1 MTAYINKRVLAVI
14 PILIFVGIATFSLVH
29 IAPGDAA
36 NIMAGDYAGPDD
48 VKLIR
53 AELGLD
59 KPVTTQF
66 WEWAGRTL
74 RGDLGK
80 SIYSGRTVAELVGQR
95 LEPTISLTI
104 VGGTLA
110 VLLGIP
116 MGVFAAWR
124 AGSRWDRGI
133 QIFAALGISVP
144 GFWLGFILIL
154 AFAVYLRWFPVIGYV
169 SVTEDLF
176 GWLKS
181 ITLPVSLLAISG
193 SSVIIRMTRG
203 SILEVLRED
212 YIRTARAKGL
222 ANKPVLFRHA
232 LRAGA
237 IPIITVIGTLAGALI
252 TGVVVTETVFTIPGL
267 GRLVA
272 ETVQNR
278 DFPVVQSM
286 LMLLASFYVFINLM
300 VDLAYVFFDPRVRL

>member
-1 MTAYINKRVLAVI
+1 MTAYIFKRVLAVI

-95 LEPTISLTI
+95 LEPTIALTI
-104 VGGTLA
+104 AGGTLA

-203 SILEVLRED
+203 SILEVF
-212 YIRTARAKGL
+212 IRTARAKGL

>member
-1 MTAYINKRVLAVI
+1 MTAYIFKRVLAVI

-80 SIYSGRTVAELVGQR
+80 SIYSGRTVAELVSQR

-116 MGVFAAWR
+116 LGVFAAWR

-144 GFWLGFILIL
+144 GFWLGFIFIL
-154 AFAVYLRWFPVIGYV
+154 LFAVYLRWFPVIGYV
-169 SVTEDLF
+169 SVTEDF
-176 GWLKS
+176 TGWIRS

-212 YIRTARAKGL
+212 FIRTARAKGL
-222 ANKPVLFRHA
+222 ANRPVLFRHA

>member
-1 MTAYINKRVLAVI
+1 MYKR
-14 PILIFVGIATFSLVH
+14 
-29 IAPGDAA
+29 
-36 NIMAGDYAGPDD
+36 
-48 VKLIR
+48 
-53 AELGLD
+53 
-59 KPVTTQF
+59 Q
-66 WEWAGRTL
+66 
-74 RGDLGK
+74 
-80 SIYSGRTVAELVGQR
+80 
-95 LEPTISLTI
+95 
-104 VGGTLA
+104 
-110 VLLGIP
+110 
-116 MGVFAAWR
+116 
-124 AGSRWDRGI
+124 
-133 QIFAALGISVP
+133 
-144 GFWLGFILIL
+144 
-154 AFAVYLRWFPVIGYV
+154 
-169 SVTEDLF
+169 EDLF

>member
-1 MTAYINKRVLAVI
+1 MTAYIIKRVLAVI
-14 PILIFVGIATFSLVH
+14 PILIFVGVLTFSLVH
-29 IAPGDAA
+29 LAPGDAA

-59 KPVTTQF
+59 KPVSTQF
-66 WEWAGRTL
+66 VEWAGRTL
-74 RGDLGK
+74 RGDLGR
-80 SIYSGRTVAELVGQR
+80 SIYSGKSVMELVQAR
-95 LEPTISLTI
+95 LGPTISLT
-104 VGGTLA
+104 VAGGLLA
-110 VLLGIP
+110 IAIGIP
-116 MGVFAAWR
+116 LGVFAAWK

-133 QIFAALGISVP
+133 QIFAALGISIP
-144 GFWLGFILIL
+144 GFWLGFIMIL

-169 SVTEDLF
+169 SPTDSIT
-176 GWLKS
+176 GWLRS
-181 ITLPVSLLAISG
+181 ITLPVVLLAING
-193 SSVIIRMTRG
+193 SSIIIRMTRA

-222 ANKPVLFRHA
+222 ANKAVLFRHA

-237 IPIITVIGTLAGALI
+237 IPIITVVGALAAGLL

-267 GRLVA
+267 GRLIA
-272 ETVQNR
+272 ETVQTR

-286 LMLLASFYVFINLM
+286 LMLLASLYVFINLC

>member
-1 MTAYINKRVLAVI
+1 MTAYIFKRLLAVI

-53 AELGLD
+53 TELGLD
-59 KPVTTQF
+59 KPVATQF
-66 WEWAGRTL
+66 VEWASRTL
-74 RGDLGK
+74 RGDFGK
-80 SIYSGRTVAELVGQR
+80 SIYSGRTVAELVSQR

-104 VGGTLA
+104 VGGILA

-116 MGVFAAWR
+116 LGVFAAWR

-133 QIFAALGISVP
+133 QIFAAVGISVP
-144 GFWLGFILIL
+144 GFWLGFIFIL
-154 AFAVYLRWFPVIGYV
+154 LFAVYFRWFPVIGYV
-169 SVTEDLF
+169 SITEDF
-176 GWLKS
+176 TGWIRS

-193 SSVIIRMTRG
+193 SSIIIRMTRG

-212 YIRTARAKGL
+212 FIRTARAKGL
-222 ANKPVLFRHA
+222 ANRAVLFRHA

-237 IPIITVIGTLAGALI
+237 IPIITVIGILAGALI

>member
-1 MTAYINKRVLAVI
+1 MTAYIFKRVLAVI

-53 AELGLD
+53 SELGLD

-181 ITLPVSLLAISG
+181 ITLPVSLLAVSG

>member
-1 MTAYINKRVLAVI
+1 MTAYIIKRVLAVI
-14 PILIFVGIATFSLVH
+14 PILIFVGVLTFSLVH
-29 IAPGDAA
+29 LAPGDAA

-59 KPVTTQF
+59 KPVSTQF
-66 WEWAGRTL
+66 VEWAGRTL
-74 RGDLGK
+74 RGDLGR
-80 SIYSGRTVAELVGQR
+80 SIYSGKSVMELVRTR
-95 LEPTISLTI
+95 LGPTVSLTI
-104 VGGTLA
+104 AGGLLA
-110 VLLGIP
+110 VAIGIP
-116 MGVFAAWR
+116 LGVFAAWK

-133 QIFAALGISVP
+133 QIFAALGISIP
-144 GFWLGFILIL
+144 GFWLGFIMIL

-169 SVTEDLF
+169 PPTESF
-176 GWLKS
+176 TGWLRS
-181 ITLPVSLLAISG
+181 ITLPVILLAING
-193 SSVIIRMTRG
+193 SSIIVRMTRA

-222 ANKPVLFRHA
+222 ANKAVLFRHA

-237 IPIITVIGTLAGALI
+237 IPIITVVGALAAGLL

-267 GRLVA
+267 GRLIA
-272 ETVQNR
+272 ETVQTR

-286 LMLLASFYVFINLM
+286 LMLLASLYVFINLC

>member
-1 MTAYINKRVLAVI
+1 MLAVI

-59 KPVTTQF
+59 KPVATQF
-66 WEWAGRTL
+66 VEWASRTL
-74 RGDLGK
+74 RGDFGK
-80 SIYSGRTVAELVGQR
+80 SIYSGRTVAELVSQR

-104 VGGTLA
+104 VGGILA

-116 MGVFAAWR
+116 LGVFAAWR

-133 QIFAALGISVP
+133 QIFAAMGISVP
-144 GFWLGFILIL
+144 GFWLGFIFIL
-154 AFAVYLRWFPVIGYV
+154 LFAVYFRWFPVIGYV
-169 SVTEDLF
+169 SVTEDF
-176 GWLKS
+176 TGWIRS

-193 SSVIIRMTRG
+193 SSIIIRMTRG

-212 YIRTARAKGL
+212 FIRTARAKGL
-222 ANKPVLFRHA
+222 ANRPVLFRHA

-237 IPIITVIGTLAGALI
+237 IPIITVIGMLAGALI

>member
-1 MTAYINKRVLAVI
+1 MLAVI

-66 WEWAGRTL
+66 VEWASRTL
-74 RGDLGK
+74 RGDFGK
-80 SIYSGRTVAELVGQR
+80 SIYSGRTVAELVSQR

-104 VGGTLA
+104 VGGILA

-116 MGVFAAWR
+116 LGVFAAWR

-133 QIFAALGISVP
+133 QIFAAVGISVP
-144 GFWLGFILIL
+144 GFWLGFIFIL
-154 AFAVYLRWFPVIGYV
+154 LFAVYFRWFPVIGYV
-169 SVTEDLF
+169 SITEDF
-176 GWLKS
+176 TGWIRS

-212 YIRTARAKGL
+212 FIRTARAKGL
-222 ANKPVLFRHA
+222 ANRPVLFRHA

-237 IPIITVIGTLAGALI
+237 IPIITVIGSLAGALI

>member
-1 MTAYINKRVLAVI
+1 MTAYIFKRVLAVI

-66 WEWAGRTL
+66 VEWASRTL
-74 RGDLGK
+74 RGDFGK
-80 SIYSGRTVAELVGQR
+80 SIYSGRTVAELVSQR
-95 LEPTISLTI
+95 LEPTISLTV

-116 MGVFAAWR
+116 LGVFAAWR

-144 GFWLGFILIL
+144 GFWLGFIFIL
-154 AFAVYLRWFPVIGYV
+154 LFAVYLRWFPVIGYV
-169 SVTEDLF
+169 SVTEDF
-176 GWLKS
+176 TGWIRS

-212 YIRTARAKGL
+212 FIRTARAKGL
-222 ANKPVLFRHA
+222 ANRPVLFRHA

>member
-1 MTAYINKRVLAVI
+1 MTAYIFKRVLAVI

-95 LEPTISLTI
+95 LEPTIALTI
-104 VGGTLA
+104 AGGTLA

-212 YIRTARAKGL
+212 FIRTARAKGL

>member
-1 MTAYINKRVLAVI
+1 MTAYIIKRVLAVI
-14 PILIFVGIATFSLVH
+14 PILIFVGVLTFSLVH

-53 AELGLD
+53 TELGLD

-66 WEWAGRTL
+66 VEWVGRTA
-74 RGDLGK
+74 RGDLGR
-80 SIYSGRTVAELVGQR
+80 SIYSGKSVAELVKSR
-95 LEPTISLTI
+95 LGPTISLT
-104 VGGTLA
+104 VLGGIFA
-110 VLLGIP
+110 VLIGIP
-116 MGVFAAWR
+116 LGVFAAWK
-124 AGSRWDRGI
+124 AGSRWDRVI
-133 QIFAALGISVP
+133 QIFAALGISIP
-144 GFWLGFILIL
+144 GFWLGFIMIL

-169 SVTEDLF
+169 SPAESFT
-176 GWLKS
+176 GWIRS
-181 ITLPVSLLAISG
+181 ITLPVSLLAVSG
-193 SSVIIRMTRG
+193 SSIIIRMTRA

-222 ANKPVLFRHA
+222 ANSAVLFRHA

-237 IPIITVIGTLAGALI
+237 IPIITVIGALAGGLI

-272 ETVQNR
+272 ETVKNR

-286 LMLLASFYVFINLM
+286 LMLLATLYVFINLM

>member
-1 MTAYINKRVLAVI
+1 MPAYIFKRVLAVI

>member
-1 MTAYINKRVLAVI
+1 MTAYIFKRVLAVI

-59 KPVTTQF
+59 KPVATQF
-66 WEWAGRTL
+66 VEWASRTL
-74 RGDLGK
+74 RGDFGK
-80 SIYSGRTVAELVGQR
+80 SIYSGRTVAELVSQR

-104 VGGTLA
+104 VGGILA

-116 MGVFAAWR
+116 LGVFAAWR

-144 GFWLGFILIL
+144 GFWLGFIFIL
-154 AFAVYLRWFPVIGYV
+154 LFAVYFRWFPVIGYV
-169 SVTEDLF
+169 SVTEDF
-176 GWLKS
+176 TGWIRS

-193 SSVIIRMTRG
+193 SSIIIRMTRG

-212 YIRTARAKGL
+212 FIRTARAKGL
-222 ANKPVLFRHA
+222 ANRPVLFRHA

-237 IPIITVIGTLAGALI
+237 IPIITVIGMLAGALI

>member
-1 MTAYINKRVLAVI
+1 MTAYIFKRVLAVI

-74 RGDLGK
+74 RRDLGK

>member
-1 MTAYINKRVLAVI
+1 
-14 PILIFVGIATFSLVH
+14 VGILTFSLVH
-29 IAPGDAA
+29 LAPGDAA

-59 KPVTTQF
+59 KPVSTQF
-66 WEWAGRTL
+66 VEWVGRTL
-74 RGDLGK
+74 RGDLGR
-80 SIYSGRTVAELVGQR
+80 SIYSGKSVMELVQAR
-95 LEPTISLTI
+95 LGPTISLTV
-104 VGGTLA
+104 VGGLLA
-110 VLLGIP
+110 VAIGIP
-116 MGVFAAWR
+116 LGVFAAWK

-133 QIFAALGISVP
+133 QIFAALGISIP
-144 GFWLGFILIL
+144 GFWLGFIMIL

-169 SVTEDLF
+169 SPTESLT
-176 GWLKS
+176 GWVRS
-181 ITLPVSLLAISG
+181 ITLPVILLAING
-193 SSVIIRMTRG
+193 SSIIVRMTRAA
-203 SILEVLRED
+203 ILEVLRED

-222 ANKPVLFRHA
+222 ANKAVLFRHA

-237 IPIITVIGTLAGALI
+237 IPIITVVGALAAGLL

-267 GRLVA
+267 GRLIA
-272 ETVQNR
+272 ETVQTR

-286 LMLLASFYVFINLM
+286 LMLLATLYVFINLC

>member
-1 MTAYINKRVLAVI
+1 MLAVI

-286 LMLLASFYVFINLM
+286 IMLLASFYVFINLM
-300 VDLAYVFFDPRVRL
+300 VALAYVFFDPRVRL

>member
-1 MTAYINKRVLAVI
+1 MTAYIFKRALAVI
-14 PILIFVGIATFSLVH
+14 PILIFVGVLTFSLVH
-29 IAPGDAA
+29 LAPGDAA

-48 VKLIR
+48 VKIIR

-66 WEWAGRTL
+66 VEWVGRTV
-74 RGDLGK
+74 RGDLGR
-80 SIYSGRTVAELVGQR
+80 SIYSGKSVSELVRARMG
-95 LEPTISLTI
+95 PTISLT
-104 VGGTLA
+104 VMGGIFA
-110 VLLGIP
+110 VAIGIP
-116 MGVFAAWR
+116 LGVFAAWK
-124 AGSRWDRGI
+124 AGSRWDRAI
-133 QIFAALGISVP
+133 QIFAALGISIP
-144 GFWLGFILIL
+144 GFWLGFIMIL

-169 SVTEDLF
+169 SPAESVT
-176 GWLKS
+176 GWIRS
-181 ITLPVSLLAISG
+181 ITLPVTLLAING
-193 SSVIIRMTRG
+193 SSVIVRMTRA

-222 ANKPVLFRHA
+222 ANKAVLFRHA
-232 LRAGA
+232 LRGGA
-237 IPIITVIGTLAGALI
+237 IPIITVVGALAAGLI

-272 ETVQNR
+272 ETVQTR

-286 LMLLASFYVFINLM
+286 LMLLAAIYVFINLM

>member
-1 MTAYINKRVLAVI
+1 LTAYIFKRVLAVI

-95 LEPTISLTI
+95 LEPTIALTI
-104 VGGTLA
+104 AGGTLA

-116 MGVFAAWR
+116 LGVFAAWR

>member
-1 MTAYINKRVLAVI
+1 MTAYIFKRVLAVI

-66 WEWAGRTL
+66 VEWASRTL
-74 RGDLGK
+74 RGDFGK
-80 SIYSGRTVAELVGQR
+80 SIYSGRTVAELVSQR

-116 MGVFAAWR
+116 LGVFAAWR

-144 GFWLGFILIL
+144 GFWLGFIFIL
-154 AFAVYLRWFPVIGYV
+154 LFAVYLRWFPVIGYV
-169 SVTEDLF
+169 SVTEDF
-176 GWLKS
+176 TGWIRS

-212 YIRTARAKGL
+212 FIRTARAKGL
-222 ANKPVLFRHA
+222 ANRPVLFRHA

>member
-1 MTAYINKRVLAVI
+1 MTAYIFKRVLAVI

-59 KPVTTQF
+59 KPVATQF
-66 WEWAGRTL
+66 VEWASRTL
-74 RGDLGK
+74 RGDFGK
-80 SIYSGRTVAELVGQR
+80 SIYSGRTVAELVSQR
-95 LEPTISLTI
+95 LEPTISLTV

-116 MGVFAAWR
+116 LGVFAAWR

-144 GFWLGFILIL
+144 GFWLGFIFIL
-154 AFAVYLRWFPVIGYV
+154 LFAVYLRWFPVIGYV
-169 SVTEDLF
+169 SVTEDF
-176 GWLKS
+176 TGWIRS

-212 YIRTARAKGL
+212 FIRTARAKGL
-222 ANKPVLFRHA
+222 ANRPVLFRHA

>member
-1 MTAYINKRVLAVI
+1 LTAYIFKRVLAVI

-59 KPVTTQF
+59 KPVATQF
-66 WEWAGRTL
+66 VEWASRTL
-74 RGDLGK
+74 RGDFGK
-80 SIYSGRTVAELVGQR
+80 SIYSGRTVAELVSQR

-104 VGGTLA
+104 VGGILA

-116 MGVFAAWR
+116 LGVFAAWR

-133 QIFAALGISVP
+133 QIFAAMGISVP
-144 GFWLGFILIL
+144 GFWLGFIFIL
-154 AFAVYLRWFPVIGYV
+154 LFAVYFRWFPVIGYV
-169 SVTEDLF
+169 SVTEDF
-176 GWLKS
+176 TGWIRS

-193 SSVIIRMTRG
+193 SSIIIRMTRG

-212 YIRTARAKGL
+212 FIRTARAKGL
-222 ANKPVLFRHA
+222 ANRAVLFRHA

-237 IPIITVIGTLAGALI
+237 IPIITVIGMLAGALI

-286 LMLLASFYVFINLM
+286 LMLLAAFYVFINLM

>member
-1 MTAYINKRVLAVI
+1 MLAVI

-59 KPVTTQF
+59 KPVSTQF
-66 WEWAGRTL
+66 VEWASRTL
-74 RGDLGK
+74 RGDFGK
-80 SIYSGRTVAELVGQR
+80 SIYSGRTVAELVSQR
-95 LEPTISLTI
+95 LEPTISLTV

-116 MGVFAAWR
+116 LGVFAAWR

-144 GFWLGFILIL
+144 GFWLGFIFIL
-154 AFAVYLRWFPVIGYV
+154 LFAVYLRWFPVIGYV
-169 SVTEDLF
+169 SVTEDF
-176 GWLKS
+176 TGWIRS

-193 SSVIIRMTRG
+193 SSIIIRMTRG

-212 YIRTARAKGL
+212 FIRTARAKGL
-222 ANKPVLFRHA
+222 ANRPVLFRHA

>member
-1 MTAYINKRVLAVI
+1 MTDYIFKRVLAVI

-95 LEPTISLTI
+95 LEPTIALTI
-104 VGGTLA
+104 AGGTLA

>member
-1 MTAYINKRVLAVI
+1 MTAYIVKRVLAVI
-14 PILIFVGIATFSLVH
+14 PILIFVGIVTFSLVH

-36 NIMAGDYAGPDD
+36 NIIAGDYAGPDD
-48 VKLIR
+48 VKLLR
-53 AELGLD
+53 TELGLD
-59 KPVTTQF
+59 KPITTQF
-66 WEWAGRTL
+66 FEWAGRTL

-80 SIYSGRTVAELVGQR
+80 SIYSGKSVAELVSAR
-95 LEPTISLTI
+95 LGPTVSLTI
-104 VGGTLA
+104 IGGITA
-110 VLLGIP
+110 VLIGIP
-116 MGVFAAWR
+116 LGVFAAWK

-133 QIFAALGISVP
+133 QIYAAMGISIP
-144 GFWLGFILIL
+144 GFWLGFIMIL
-154 AFAVYLRWFPVIGYV
+154 LFAVYLRWFPVIGYV
-169 SVTEDLF
+169 SPAESFSEWVR
-176 GWLKS
+176 S
-181 ITLPVSLLAISG
+181 ITLPVTLLAIGG
-193 SSVIIRMTRG
+193 SSVIVRMTRA

-222 ANKPVLFRHA
+222 ANRAVLFRHA

-237 IPIITVIGTLAGALI
+237 IPIITVIGALAGALI

-286 LMLLASFYVFINLM
+286 LMLLASLYVFINLM
-300 VDLAYVFFDPRVRL
+300 VDLADVFFDPRVRL

>member
-1 MTAYINKRVLAVI
+1 MTAYIFKRVLAVI

-59 KPVTTQF
+59 KPVSTQF
-66 WEWAGRTL
+66 VEWASRTL
-74 RGDLGK
+74 RGDFGK
-80 SIYSGRTVAELVGQR
+80 SIYSGRTVAELVSQR

-104 VGGTLA
+104 VGGILA

-116 MGVFAAWR
+116 LGVFAAWR

-133 QIFAALGISVP
+133 QIFAAMGISVP
-144 GFWLGFILIL
+144 GFWLGFIFIL
-154 AFAVYLRWFPVIGYV
+154 LFAVYFRWFPVIGYV
-169 SVTEDLF
+169 SVTEDF
-176 GWLKS
+176 TGWIRS

-193 SSVIIRMTRG
+193 SSIIIRMTRG

-212 YIRTARAKGL
+212 FIRTARAKGL
-222 ANKPVLFRHA
+222 ANRPVLFRHA

>member
-1 MTAYINKRVLAVI
+1 MTAYIFKRVLAVI

-95 LEPTISLTI
+95 LEPTIALTI

-237 IPIITVIGTLAGALI
+237 IPIITVIGTLARALI
-252 TGVVVTETVFTIPGL
+252 TGVVVTEPVFPIPGL

>member
-1 MTAYINKRVLAVI
+1 MTAYIIKRVLAVI
-14 PILIFVGIATFSLVH
+14 PILIFVGILTFSLVH
-29 IAPGDAA
+29 LAPGDAA

-59 KPVTTQF
+59 KPVSTQF
-66 WEWAGRTL
+66 VEWAGRTL
-74 RGDLGK
+74 RGDLGR
-80 SIYSGRTVAELVGQR
+80 SIYSGKSVMELVQAR
-95 LEPTISLTI
+95 LGPTISLT
-104 VGGTLA
+104 VAGGLLA
-110 VLLGIP
+110 VAIGIP
-116 MGVFAAWR
+116 LGVFAAWK

-133 QIFAALGISVP
+133 QIFAALGISIP
-144 GFWLGFILIL
+144 GFWLGFIMIL

-169 SVTEDLF
+169 SPAESFT
-176 GWLKS
+176 GWVRS
-181 ITLPVSLLAISG
+181 ITLPVILLAING
-193 SSVIIRMTRG
+193 SSIIVRMTRAA
-203 SILEVLRED
+203 ILEVLRED

-222 ANKPVLFRHA
+222 ANKAVLFRHA

-237 IPIITVIGTLAGALI
+237 IPIITVVGALAAGLL

-267 GRLVA
+267 GRLIA
-272 ETVQNR
+272 ETVQTR

-286 LMLLASFYVFINLM
+286 LMLLATLYVFINLC

>member
-1 MTAYINKRVLAVI
+1 MTAYIFKRVLAVI

-66 WEWAGRTL
+66 VEWAGRTL
-74 RGDLGK
+74 RGDFGK
-80 SIYSGRTVAELVGQR
+80 SIYSGRTVAELVSQR
-95 LEPTISLTI
+95 LEPTISLTV

-116 MGVFAAWR
+116 LGVFAAWR

-169 SVTEDLF
+169 SVTESF
-176 GWLKS
+176 TGWIRS

-212 YIRTARAKGL
+212 FIRTARAKGL
-222 ANKPVLFRHA
+222 ANRPVLFRHA

>member
-1 MTAYINKRVLAVI
+1 MTAYIFKRVLAVI

-95 LEPTISLTI
+95 LEPTIALTI
-104 VGGTLA
+104 AGGTLA
-110 VLLGIP
+110 VLLGIR

>member
-1 MTAYINKRVLAVI
+1 MTAYIFKRVLAVI

-59 KPVTTQF
+59 KPVATQF
-66 WEWAGRTL
+66 VEWASRTL
-74 RGDLGK
+74 RGDFGK
-80 SIYSGRTVAELVGQR
+80 SIYSGRTVAELVSQR

-104 VGGTLA
+104 VGGILA

-116 MGVFAAWR
+116 LGVFAAWR

-133 QIFAALGISVP
+133 QIFAAMGISVP
-144 GFWLGFILIL
+144 GFWLGFIFIL
-154 AFAVYLRWFPVIGYV
+154 LFAVYFRWFPVIGYV
-169 SVTEDLF
+169 SVTEDF
-176 GWLKS
+176 TGWIRS

-193 SSVIIRMTRG
+193 SSIIIRMTRG

-212 YIRTARAKGL
+212 FIRTARAKGL
-222 ANKPVLFRHA
+222 ANRPVLFRHA

-237 IPIITVIGTLAGALI
+237 IPIITVIGMLAGALI

-286 LMLLASFYVFINLM
+286 LMLLAAFYVFINLM